1 MGTLL
6 LPPSTGVPEAAGP
19 EASRASLALEKQE
32 SPAGHLDLASQGC
45 LSPAVLCQAVP
56 ETPRSCRRPCVF
68 QAASWADTSAPR
80 ETEGVLV
87 SSC

>member
-32 SPAGHLDLASQGC
+32 SPAGHLDLASQGG

-56 ETPRSCRRPCVF
+56 ETPRSCRRPCFF
-68 QAASWADTSAPR
+68 QAMSWADTRPPPER
-80 ETEGVLV
+80 QRV
-87 SSC
+87 S